1 MALSYLDAILH
12 LDPTYEVAV
21 SGDPTVYA
29 NIDWG
34 SETPFSEAALD
45 AVIATAT
52 LNRVKTEQKALI
64 RKSRD
69 EALSRQVTYSGAD
82 HEMSPPCLAYLSGAV
97 AHVAG
102 GGTLPAGFKVLKSDG
117 TQVTADAT
125 YCKGLLD
132 NTMSQQ
138 KNHMD
143 TYATRLATIDACTDE
158 ACVLAVTW

>member
-1 MALSYLDAILH
+1 MTLNYLDAILY

-21 SGDPTVYA
+21 IGDPTVYA

-45 AVIATAT
+45 AVVSVAT
-52 LNRVKTEQKALI
+52 LNRVKNEQKALI

-69 EALSRQVTYSGAD
+69 EALSRKVNYSGSD
-82 HEMSPPCLAYLSGAV
+82 HEMSPPCLAYLAGAV

-102 GGTLPAGFKVLKSDG
+102 GGALPVGFKVLKTDG
-117 TQVTADAT
+117 TQVSADAT

-158 ACVLAVTW
+158 ACVQAVTW